1 MLIGLVAVAAVIY
14 YVSRNEGFSS
24 SSRSNSPEEILK
36 RRFVEGEIDEREYRE
51 KRDAL
56 RR

>member
-1 MLIGLVAVAAVIY
+1 MLIGVVVVAAVIY
-14 YVSRNEGFSS
+14 YLSRNEGFSS
-24 SSRSNSPEEILK
+24 SRSDSAEEILK
-36 RRFVEGEIDEREYRE
+36 RRFVQGEIDEREFRE